1 MLNLEEEIGNWYCYP
16 KESTLFDIKI
26 YVFIETKD
34 TVLVSFNVSPE
45 SLTWDSY
52 CLPIT
57 LTELQSFI
65 TALNTVN
72 KSHTIKKSGMF
83 SRTIEVD
90 SSYKYI
96 MYGKVSFWKI
106 LISFKMITVS
116 VEAISELM
124 QDFVSKE
131 KHG

>member
-1 MLNLEEEIGNWYCYP
+1 MLNVEEEIGNWYCYP

-34 TVLVSFNVSPE
+34 TVLVSFNATPE

-52 CLPIT
+52 CIPIT

-83 SRTIEVD
+83 SRTIRVD
-90 SSYKYI
+90 SSYKYT
-96 MYGKVSFWKI
+96 MYEKVSLWKVP
-106 LISFKMITVS
+106 ISFKMITVS